1 MDILETLK
9 GELLKE
15 GSKSDKIA
23 KLQDALKS
31 VGVDPGSADGVFGP
45 KTKAAV
51 LNFQKKSGLSVDGV
65 VGPETAKALKQAAM
79 NAVSK
84 KLAGGGGGDDAGNP
98 KAAVA
103 DIVGAVGGLFGKK

>member
-31 VGVDPGSADGVFGP
+31 VGVDPGSADGIFGP
-45 KTKAAV
+45 KTKEAV

-84 KLAGGGGGDDAGNP
+84 KLGGGGDDAGNP